1 MRRQST
7 PILCRRHKSL
17 SPPSRDW
24 SRRSIRRRSAGF
36 QPAAGCENG
45 GALADGPLPRSP
57 APQSLRTRAPCSPSF
72 LHEFAP
78 PLAVCFRAC
87 VAPRALCPL
96 PFALAEFGVRDDR
109 GSSWPFLPP
118 VPKGAASSDV
128 EHSSGRWYK
137 PSGSRARV
145 VLPRPLWTSTPGRQ
159 WSLPVSSCFI
169 LLLLLR
175 LALSARGCPKSLR
188 ELQDGVRVGRR
199 GRRTPCRC
207 ACAATAGQEPLAR
220 LAVSQYVSRLLWLA
234 VRSSPA

>member
-1 MRRQST
+1 MDLFHEA
-7 PILCRRHKSL
+7 PPH
-17 SPPSRDW
+17 SPSEHAPRVPLLFSMNSR
-24 SRRSIRRRSAGF
+24 
-36 QPAAGCENG
+36 
-45 GALADGPLPRSP
+45 PRSRFASGP
-57 APQSLRTRAPCSPSF
+57 VSLLVRCAPCHSRWRS
-72 LHEFAP
+72 
-78 PLAVCFRAC
+78 LAV
-87 VAPRALCPL
+87 
-96 PFALAEFGVRDDR
+96 GVRDDR

-118 VPKGAASSDV
+118 VPKGTASSDV

-137 PSGSRARV
+137 SSGSRARV